1 MCVCVCEL
9 DQQRKAAARMHSNKS
24 ANTKNSKKQQK
35 NNKDECSDKYS
46 KYNNVNNNNNNIKHV
61 LYIQNYKFRGMKCAK
76 DAEKANGEGVNVG
89 GKAAAML

>member
-1 MCVCVCEL
+1 MCEL

-24 ANTKNSKKQQK
+24 ANNTKNSKKQQK
-35 NNKDECSDKYS
+35 NNKEECSDKYS
-46 KYNNVNNNNNNIKHV
+46 KYNNVNNNNNIKHV

-89 GKAAAML
+89 DKAAAML